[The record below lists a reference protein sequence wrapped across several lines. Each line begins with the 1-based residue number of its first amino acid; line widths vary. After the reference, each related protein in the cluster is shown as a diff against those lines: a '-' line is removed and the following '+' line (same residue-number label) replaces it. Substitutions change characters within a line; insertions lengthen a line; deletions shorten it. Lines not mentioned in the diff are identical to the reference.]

1 MKKLVTDYTFNAAS
15 QTITLNGF
23 TSIDLEGLLLVTNVS
38 TNQIIYNFADP
49 ALGATVSSNVIT
61 LAYNTTTMSNAHAL
75 QIFYD
80 DATSPA
86 SDDTATAL
94 LQVANT
100 LKRIAKNMESLQV
113 VDANQRQRVNVEV
126 LPPTLANVTTVNNLN
141 QFAAV
146 DGRFLITDWARAS
159 ADTLRTKLTFT

>member
-49 ALGATVSSNVIT
+49 ALGATVSSNVLT
-61 LAYNTTTMSNAHAL
+61 LAYDTTTMSNAHAL

-113 VDANQRQRVNVEV
+113 VDANQRQRVVVEA
-126 LPPTLANVTTVNNLN
+126 LPTLANVTTVNNLN

>member
-49 ALGATVSSNVIT
+49 ALGATVSSNVLT
-61 LAYNTTTMSNAHAL
+61 LAYDTTTMSNAHAL

-113 VDANQRQRVNVEV
+113 VDANQRQRVVVEA
-126 LPPTLANVTTVNNLN
+126 LPTLANVTTVNNLN

-146 DGRFLITDWARAS
+146 DGRFLITDWARVS

>member
-1 MKKLVTDYTFNAAS
+1 
-15 QTITLNGF
+15 
-23 TSIDLEGLLLVTNVS
+23 
-38 TNQIIYNFADP
+38 
-49 ALGATVSSNVIT
+49 
-61 LAYNTTTMSNAHAL
+61 
-75 QIFYD
+75 
-80 DATSPA
+80 
-86 SDDTATAL
+86 
-94 LQVANT
+94 
-100 LKRIAKNMESLQV
+100 MESLQV

>member
-1 MKKLVTDYTFNAAS
+1 MKKLVTDYTFNALS
-15 QTITLNGF
+15 KTITLNGF

-49 ALGATVSSNVIT
+49 ALGATVSSNVLT
-61 LAYNTTTMSNAHAL
+61 LTYDTTTMSNTHAL

-80 DATSPA
+80 DATSLA

-94 LQVANT
+94 LQVTNT

-113 VDANQRQRVNVEV
+113 VDANQRQRVNIEV
-126 LPPTLANVTTVNNLN
+126 LPTLANVTNLS

>member
-1 MKKLVTDYTFNAAS
+1 MKKLVTDYTFNAANK
-15 QTITLNGF
+15 TITLNGF

-49 ALGATVSSNVIT
+49 ALGATVSSNVLT
-61 LAYNTTTMSNAHAL
+61 LAYNTTTMSNTDAL

-126 LPPTLANVTTVNNLN
+126 LPTLANVTTVNNLN

>member
-1 MKKLVTDYTFNAAS
+1 MKKLVTDYTFNALS
-15 QTITLNGF
+15 KTITLNGF

-49 ALGATVSSNVIT
+49 ALGATVSSNVLT
-61 LAYNTTTMSNAHAL
+61 LTYDTTAMLNTHAL

-113 VDANQRQRVNVEV
+113 VDANQRQRVVVEA
-126 LPPTLANVTTVNNLN
+126 LPTLANVTTVNNLN

>member
-1 MKKLVTDYTFNAAS
+1 MKKLVTDYTFNALS
-15 QTITLNGF
+15 KTITLNGF

-49 ALGATVSSNVIT
+49 ALGATVSSNVLT
-61 LAYNTTTMSNAHAL
+61 LAYDTTTMSNTHAL

-113 VDANQRQRVNVEV
+113 VDANQRQRVVVEA
-126 LPPTLANVTTVNNLN
+126 LPTLANVTTVNNLN

>member
-49 ALGATVSSNVIT
+49 ALGATVSSNVLT
-61 LAYNTTTMSNAHAL
+61 LAYDTTTMSNAHAL

-113 VDANQRQRVNVEV
+113 VDANQRQRVVVEA
-126 LPPTLANVTTVNNLN
+126 LPTLANVTTVNNLN

-146 DGRFLITDWARAS
+146 DGRFLITDWARVS
-159 ADTLRTKLTFT
+159 AGTLRTKLTFT

>member
-15 QTITLNGF
+15 KTITLNGF

-49 ALGATVSSNVIT
+49 ALGATVSSNVLT
-61 LAYNTTTMSNAHAL
+61 LAYNTTTMSNTDAL